1 MAERKCRTMTFWI
14 FWEKVWKS
22 ILLPTWL
29 MRASMDDPPCKM
41 RKRMST
47 EGVRSFN
54 TASREEREGGRG
66 GGVEG
71 SSNVFAHVV
80 H

>member
-1 MAERKCRTMTFWI
+1 MAERKWRTMTFWI

-47 EGVRSFN
+47 EGARSFN
-54 TASREEREGGRG
+54 TTSGEGGG
-66 GGVEG
+66 GGGSGSEG
-71 SSNVFAHVV
+71 EN
-80 H
+80 